1 MDPVRGDKL
10 AEAQLHALV
19 GVAAAAAGAHRLD
32 DVLEL
37 AAERSRAAIGAA
49 SLAISRWEAGYIVTL
64 INVGD
69 LGPGEE
75 RFPEDER
82 YPLWRFPT
90 TARVLEGGGM
100 MVTTVDDP
108 DCDPAHRDLLLSL
121 GKESSLT
128 VPIRFER
135 ATWGELWATSAIGE
149 PRFTAGDAVFLRA
162 IAGQIG
168 AALARAELFA
178 QIEALAYTDALT
190 GLANRRVLERALE
203 QACEATASPGSPAL
217 LLCDIDGLKAIND
230 GAGHEAGD
238 RVIVLVAAALRGAAA
253 VHTDAVVSRIG
264 GDEFCVL
271 LPSGDAGDA
280 HRLSKD
286 LARRIEAAEEPG
298 LTASCGIAAHGP
310 NVEGPAALMRAAD
323 FAQYRAKRTGPAVNA
338 EIAGPH
344 SPELSPRSGDRLH
357 RDSDA
362 RRRLA
367 DELLALLG
375 QAGTSSPEAQLA
387 LLRGRLAEETHA
399 VAEEPH
405 PAEQEDLPSAS

>member
-37 AAERSRAAIGAA
+37 AAERSRAAIGAS
-49 SLAISRWEAGYIVTL
+49 SLAISRWEADYIVTL

-75 RFPEDER
+75 RFPDDER

-90 TARVLEGGGM
+90 TARVLQGGGM

-108 DCDPAHRDLLLSL
+108 DCDPAHRDLLRSL

-128 VPIRFER
+128 VPIPFER

-149 PRFTAGDAVFLRA
+149 PRFTAGDAVFLNA

-168 AALARAELFA
+168 AALARADLFA
-178 QIEALAYTDALT
+178 QMEALAYTDALT
-190 GLANRRVLERALE
+190 GLANRRVLEGALE
-203 QACEATASPGSPAL
+203 QACENSSAPGSPAL

-230 GAGHEAGD
+230 AGGHDAGD
-238 RVIVLVAAALRGAAA
+238 QVIVRVAEALRVAAEA
-253 VHTDAVVSRIG
+253 HDDAVVSRIG

-271 LPSGDAGDA
+271 LPTGDARSA
-280 HRLSKD
+280 RLMSKEVAER
-286 LARRIEAAEEPG
+286 LEAADAPR
-298 LTASCGIAAHGP
+298 LAVSCGIAAYGP
-310 NVEGPAALMRAAD
+310 NLSGPAALMRAAD
-323 FAQYRAKRTGPAVNA
+323 FAQYRAKRSGAALSA

-344 SPELSPRSGDRLH
+344 LTEVSTPPGERLH

-367 DELLALLG
+367 AELFALLER
-375 QAGTSSPEAQLA
+375 AGATSAEAQVA
-387 LLRGRLAEETHA
+387 LLRRRLAEESHA
-399 VAEEPH
+399 VAGEPDH
-405 PAEQEDLPSAS
+405 SANRDLPSAS